1 MEHKSVK
8 QYKQKGGGEQKK
20 KKQIT
25 KANLIYLRGFNC
37 C

>member
-20 KKQIT
+20 KQKKSQL
-25 KANLIYLRGFNC
+25 NLFERI
-37 C
+37 